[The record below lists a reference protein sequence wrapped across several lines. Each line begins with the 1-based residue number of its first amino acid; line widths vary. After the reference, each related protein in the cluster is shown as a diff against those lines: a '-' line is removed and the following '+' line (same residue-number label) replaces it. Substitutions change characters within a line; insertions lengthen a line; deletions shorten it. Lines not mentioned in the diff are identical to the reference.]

1 LLFVSS
7 LITADECHSL
17 YSLYSA
23 GAFTLIATGALL
35 WDNDKGKEKVEM
47 SYPTKSNRRE

>member
-1 LLFVSS
+1 MSQPLFAIFGNFV
-7 LITADECHSL
+7 T
-17 YSLYSA
+17 

-35 WDNDKGKEKVEM
+35 WDNDKGKEEVEM